1 MTLPGSPYVTRIL
14 GNGPTTM
21 HDGARL
27 LLHVKS
33 VHKMLQGI
41 LVCLGGLPESNQE
54 IIDVCVRAIALKPIR
69 SWQAV
74 KTVVPALTPQTQ
86 QLRAPTSFLEADFC
100 AAFAKTTI
108 SRFHSTG
115 DTLTE
120 HRTRGSP
127 AVSSRCCELHAE
139 SVSRPLW

>member
-41 LVCLGGLPESNQE
+41 HVCLGGLPETNHRR
-54 IIDVCVRAIALKPIR
+54 VCARHSLKSIR
-69 SWQAV
+69 SRQVV
-74 KTVVPALTPQTQ
+74 KTVVPALAASST
-86 QLRAPTSFLEADFC
+86 FLLQIE
-100 AAFAKTTI
+100 
-108 SRFHSTG
+108 
-115 DTLTE
+115 
-120 HRTRGSP
+120 P
-127 AVSSRCCELHAE
+127 VSCHKHL
-139 SVSRPLW
+139 P

>member
-41 LVCLGGLPESNQE
+41 HVCLGGLPETNHRR
-54 IIDVCVRAIALKPIR
+54 VCARHSPQVHQV
-69 SWQAV
+69 QAGS
-74 KTVVPALTPQTQ
+74 KNCCSSLG
-86 QLRAPTSFLEADFC
+86 SFEHFLAAD
-100 AAFAKTTI
+100 
-108 SRFHSTG
+108 
-115 DTLTE
+115 
-120 HRTRGSP
+120 
-127 AVSSRCCELHAE
+127 
-139 SVSRPLW
+139 